1 MLIAKGK
8 IASMQTA
15 SIASVSIFLC
25 LLELTSYKK
34 EMVAKQIKF
43 NRSNQT

>member
-15 SIASVSIFLC
+15 SIASISIYLC
-25 LLELTSYKK
+25 LLESTSYTTR
-34 EMVAKQIKF
+34 MVAKHENIAEIVK
-43 NRSNQT
+43 